1 MTETIVRGDLR
12 LRRAEPADVDFL
24 AALASDEE
32 IHPFVAAI
40 SPRTHDQLL
49 PEVQRSLEEP
59 DAYGRLV
66 VEVSDGG
73 LWHVAGALAYEAFNR
88 RSRIASLHAVMIAPA
103 FRGRGLAEQAARLA
117 TRYLIRERGYHR
129 VQLEVY
135 GFNERAQRVFE
146 RAGFVREGVRRRA
159 YWRHDEW
166 QDGVL
171 FGILEEELDDGDTQP
186 GAPAERKE
194 SGGHA

>member
-1 MTETIVRGDLR
+1 MTETIVHAELR

-32 IHPFVAAI
+32 IEPFVAAI

-49 PEVQRSLEEP
+49 PEVQRSLAEP
-59 DAYGRLV
+59 EAFGRLV

-73 LWHVAGALAYEAFNR
+73 LWRLAGALAYEAFNR
-88 RSRIASLHAVMIAPA
+88 RSRIVSVHAVMIAPA
-103 FRGRGLAEQAARLA
+103 FRGRGLAEQATRLA

-146 RAGFVREGVRRRA
+146 RAGFMREGVRRRA
-159 YWRHDEW
+159 YWRHGEW

-171 FGILEEELDDGDTQP
+171 FGLLEEELDDGDTEP
-186 GAPAERKE
+186 GTPAGRKE
-194 SGGHA
+194 SEGHA